1 VVGAVVVYL
10 GIIALV
16 TLLANSATR
25 LRLIAV
31 TFVGIALVAAFIASP
46 TATVPQAALTASAG
60 FAAAGILFIAAGD
73 GRYGED
79 PGWRLWLGT
88 FTAAIVTPIAYAS
101 FRTIS
106 GEPATLPIFQDGSGV
121 IVEVAG
127 TWLLSSGIAI
137 MLTARSAVRASLAA
151 LVMVTGVQLLALLA
165 PEPRLAATLALA
177 WLEVVVALAGAF
189 LIVNERAVRDA

>member
-1 VVGAVVVYL
+1 MIYL
-10 GIIALV
+10 GLIAIA
-16 TLLANSATR
+16 TLIANSATR
-25 LRLIAV
+25 LRLIAI
-31 TFVGIALVAAFIASP
+31 TFVGIAAVAGLIASA
-46 TATVPQAALTASAG
+46 TAPLPEVAVTAVAG
-60 FAAAGILFIAAGD
+60 VTAAGILFVAARD

-101 FRTIS
+101 FRTVTS
-106 GEPATLPIFQDGSGV
+106 ESAPLPLLQDGSGV

-137 MLTARSAVRASLAA
+137 MLTARSAVRVSLAA
-151 LVMVTGVQLLALLA
+151 LVLVTGVQLLARLS
-165 PEPRLAATLALA
+165 PEPPLAATLALA

>member
-1 VVGAVVVYL
+1 MIYLGLIAVV
-10 GIIALV
+10 
-16 TLLANSATR
+16 TLIANSATR

-31 TFVGIALVAAFIASP
+31 AFVGIAAVAGLIAS
-46 TATVPQAALTASAG
+46 ASAPAPEVAVTTVAG
-60 FAAAGILFIAAGD
+60 LTAAGILYVAARD

-88 FTAAIVTPIAYAS
+88 FTAAIVTPLAYAS

-106 GEPATLPIFQDGSGV
+106 GQSTALPLLQDGSGV

-127 TWLLSSGIAI
+127 TWLLSSGVAI
-137 MLTARSAVRASLAA
+137 MLTARSAVRVSLAA
-151 LVMVTGVQLLALLA
+151 LVMVTGVQLLARLS
-165 PEPRLAATLALA
+165 PEPPLASTLALA

>member
-1 VVGAVVVYL
+1 VIYL
-10 GIIALV
+10 GLIALV
-16 TLLANSATR
+16 TLVANSATR

-31 TFVGIALVAAFIASP
+31 AFVGIALVASFIAS
-46 TATVPQAALTASAG
+46 AAASAPQVAVSAAAG
-60 FAAAGILFIAAGD
+60 FAAAGILFVAARD

-88 FTAAIVTPIAYAS
+88 FTAAIVTPLAYAS
-101 FRTIS
+101 FRTVA
-106 GEPATLPIFQDGSGV
+106 GEPATLPLFQDGSGV

-127 TWLLSSGIAI
+127 TWLLSSGVAI
-137 MLTARSAVRASLAA
+137 MLTARSAVRVSLAA
-151 LVMVTGVQLLALLA
+151 LVMVTGVQLLARLA
-165 PEPRLAATLALA
+165 PEPRLPTTLALA

>member
-1 VVGAVVVYL
+1 MIYL

-16 TLLANSATR
+16 TLVANSATR
-25 LRLIAV
+25 LRLLA
-31 TFVGIALVAAFIASP
+31 TAFVGITLVASFIASASAP
-46 TATVPQAALTASAG
+46 TAQVVVTASAG
-60 FAAAGILFIAAGD
+60 LAAAGILFIAARD
-73 GRYGED
+73 LTYGED
-79 PGWRLWLGT
+79 PGWRAWLGT
-88 FTAAIVTPIAYAS
+88 FTAAIVTPVAYAS

-106 GEPATLPIFQDGSGV
+106 GEPATLPLFQDGSGV
-121 IVEVAG
+121 VVEVAG
-127 TWLLSSGIAI
+127 TWLLSSGVAI
-137 MLTARSAVRASLAA
+137 MLTARSAVRTSLAA